1 MQMSRHQIA
10 DLLDRYL
17 KGETTNEE
25 NELVERWL
33 EENSDA
39 NPRWHDLDRSAKD
52 KWLSGVFSEIKNTI
66 HETEAKV
73 VSLPQRKRGIWLR
86 VAAVAAVLLISFALY
101 LEWPSLQS
109 RLHPV
114 ELTALK
120 VPVNQ
125 KREITLADGSQVWLN
140 AGSELKYPKTFN
152 RKTREVYLSGE
163 AYFDVR
169 HDADKPFIIHTGTV
183 LTTVLGTAFNI
194 KEDKN
199 KHTIQVTV
207 TRGKVSV
214 ANGNKLL
221 GVIIPNQQISFNT
234 LKAEAVQAT
243 VNANAVVAWQQSD
256 LHFDDVSFGDAVAQ
270 LQKHFNVKISFRN
283 AKLKDCRFTGTSLS
297 GEELDKILNV
307 MCAFNNAVYHIK
319 PDGSIMIDGPGCDN

>member
-1 MQMSRHQIA
+1 MSRHQIA
-10 DLLDRYL
+10 ALLDRYL

-25 NELVERWL
+25 NELVKRWL
-33 EENSDA
+33 EDNGNA

-52 KWLSGVFSEIKNTI
+52 QWLSSVFSEIKNTI

-73 VSLPQRKRGIWLR
+73 VLLPQRKRGLWRSI
-86 VAAVAAVLLISFALY
+86 AAVAAVLLISFTLY

-114 ELTALK
+114 ELTTLQ
-120 VPVNQ
+120 VPINQ
-125 KREITLADGSQVWLN
+125 KRGITLTDGSRVWLN

-152 RKTREVYLSGE
+152 GKTREVYLSGE
-163 AYFDVR
+163 AYFDVH
-169 HDADKPFIIHTGTV
+169 HDASKPFIIHTGTV

-199 KHTIQVTV
+199 NHTIQVTV

-234 LKAEAVQAT
+234 LKAEVVQAI

-256 LHFDDVSFGDAVAQ
+256 LHFEDVSFGDAIAQ
-270 LQKHFNVKISFRN
+270 LQQHFNVKISFRN
-283 AKLKDCRFTGTSLS
+283 AKLKDCRFTGTSLN
-297 GEELDKILNV
+297 GEELDKILKV
-307 MCAFNNAVYHIK
+307 MCAFNNTIYQIK
-319 PDGSIMIDGPGCDN
+319 PDGSIVIDGPGCNN

>member
-1 MQMSRHQIA
+1 MSRDQIA
-10 DLLDRYL
+10 ALLDRYL

-33 EENSDA
+33 EENSNDNA
-39 NPRWHDLDRSAKD
+39 QWHDLDHSAKD
-52 KWLSGVFSEIKNTI
+52 QWLSSVFSEIKNTI

-73 VSLPQRKRGIWLR
+73 VLLPQRKLR
-86 VAAVAAVLLISFALY
+86 LWRSIAAVAAVLLISVTLY

-109 RLHPV
+109 RLHPI
-114 ELTALK
+114 ELTARQA
-120 VPVNQ
+120 PINQ
-125 KREITLADGSQVWLN
+125 KSEITLTDGSRVWLN
-140 AGSELKYPKTFN
+140 AGSALKYPKTFN
-152 RKTREVYLSGE
+152 GKTREVYLSGE

-194 KEDKN
+194 KEDKD
-199 KHTIQVTV
+199 KRTIQVTV

-221 GVIIPNQQISFNT
+221 GVITPNQQISFNT

-256 LHFDDVSFGDAVAQ
+256 LHFEDVSFGDAIAQ
-270 LQKHFNVKISFRN
+270 LQQHFNVKISFN
-283 AKLKDCRFTGTSLS
+283 NIKLKDCRFTGTSLR
-297 GEELDKILNV
+297 GEELDKILKV
-307 MCAFNNAVYHIK
+307 MCAFNNAIYETK
-319 PDGSIMIDGPGCDN
+319 PDGSIVIDGPGCNN

>member
-1 MQMSRHQIA
+1 MSRQQIA
-10 DLLDRYL
+10 ALLDRYL
-17 KGETTNEE
+17 NGETTNEE

-33 EENSDA
+33 EENGNA
-39 NPRWHDLDRSAKD
+39 NPRWYDLDRSAKD
-52 KWLSGVFSEIKNTI
+52 EWLSSVFSEIKNTI
-66 HETEAKV
+66 YETGAKV
-73 VSLPQRKRGIWLR
+73 VSLPQRKRVLWRSI
-86 VAAVAAVLLISFALY
+86 AAVAAVLLISFTLY
-101 LEWPSLQS
+101 LGWPSLQS
-109 RLHPV
+109 RLHRI
-114 ELTALK
+114 ELTTLH
-120 VPVNQ
+120 VPLNQ
-125 KREITLADGSQVWLN
+125 KRAITLNDGSRVWLN

-152 RKTREVYLSGE
+152 GKIREVYLLGE

-169 HDADKPFIIHTGTV
+169 HDAGKPFIIHTGTV

-234 LKAEAVQAT
+234 LKAEVVQTT

-256 LHFDDVSFGDAVAQ
+256 LHFDDVSFGDAIKQ
-270 LQKHFNVKISFRN
+270 LEQHFNVKISFSN
-283 AKLKDCRFTGTSLS
+283 SKLKDCRFTGTSLNS
-297 GEELDKILNV
+297 EELDKILNV
-307 MCAFNNAVYHIK
+307 MCAFNNAIYQIR
-319 PDGSIMIDGPGCDN
+319 PDGSIVIDGPGCND

>member
-1 MQMSRHQIA
+1 MSRHQIA
-10 DLLDRYL
+10 ALLDRYL
-17 KGETTNEE
+17 KSETTNEE

-33 EENSDA
+33 EENSNA
-39 NPRWHDLDRSAKD
+39 NAQWHDLDRSAKD
-52 KWLSGVFSEIKNTI
+52 QWLSGVFSEIKNTI

-73 VSLPQRKRGIWLR
+73 VLLPQRKLGFWRSI
-86 VAAVAAVLLISFALY
+86 AAVAAVLLISFALY

-114 ELTALK
+114 ELTTLQ
-120 VPVNQ
+120 VPIDQ
-125 KREITLADGSQVWLN
+125 KSEITLTDGSRVWLN
-140 AGSELKYPKTFN
+140 AGSALKYPKTFN
-152 RKTREVYLSGE
+152 GKTREVYLSGE

-169 HDADKPFIIHTGTV
+169 HDASKPFIIHTGTL

-199 KHTIQVTV
+199 KRTIQVTV

-221 GVIIPNQQISFNT
+221 GVITPNQQISFNT
-234 LKAEAVQAT
+234 LKAEVVQAT
-243 VNANAVVAWQQSD
+243 VDANAVIAWQQSD

-270 LQKHFNVKISFRN
+270 LQQHFNVKISFGN
-283 AKLKDCRFTGTSLS
+283 IKLKDCRFTGTSLR
-297 GEELDKILNV
+297 GEELEKILKV
-307 MCAFNNAVYHIK
+307 MCAFNNANYEIK
-319 PDGSIMIDGPGCDN
+319 PDGSIVIDGPGCNN

>member
-1 MQMSRHQIA
+1 MSRHQIA
-10 DLLDRYL
+10 ALLDRYL

-33 EENSDA
+33 EENSNA
-39 NPRWHDLDRSAKD
+39 NPLWHDLDRSAKD
-52 KWLSGVFSEIKNTI
+52 QWLSSVFSEIKNTI

-73 VSLPQRKRGIWLR
+73 VSLPQRKRGLWRSI
-86 VAAVAAVLLISFALY
+86 AAVAAVLLISFTLY

-114 ELTALK
+114 ELTALQ
-120 VPVNQ
+120 VPANQ
-125 KREITLADGSQVWLN
+125 KKEITLADGSRVWLN

-152 RKTREVYLSGE
+152 GKTREIYLSGE

-169 HDADKPFIIHTGTV
+169 HDASKPFIIHTGNV

-214 ANGNKLL
+214 ASGNKLL

-234 LKAEAVQAT
+234 LKAEVVQAT
-243 VNANAVVAWQQSD
+243 VNANAVIAWQQSD
-256 LHFDDVSFGDAVAQ
+256 LHFEDVSFGDAIAQ
-270 LQKHFNVKISFRN
+270 LQQHFNVKISFSN
-283 AKLKDCRFTGTSLS
+283 AKLKDCRFTGTSLN
-297 GEELDKILNV
+297 GEELDKILKV
-307 MCAFNNAVYHIK
+307 MCAFNNAIYQIK
-319 PDGSIMIDGPGCDN
+319 PDGSIVIDGPGCNN